1 MERGSSIKA
10 ENDEMA
16 AAAAVAILAIDFAIA
31 AVLVLVLDFHFRL
44 TEWFCFDL
52 HFPSTTTTTTKRR
65 SLVWERRR
73 GEKWEHAKDSFAEK
87 KRKK

>member
-1 MERGSSIKA
+1 MPWEGNEKRGSSIKA

-31 AVLVLVLDFHFRL
+31 AVLVLDFHFRL

-52 HFPSTTTTTTKRR
+52 HFPSTTTTTTTKRR
-65 SLVWERRR
+65 SVV
-73 GEKWEHAKDSFAEK
+73 
-87 KRKK
+87 